1 MRRPASLRILAASAL
16 SVCASACA
24 FPAADPCNSDDD
36 CLRRDRCVVGY
47 CGPIDEFAQETADER
62 SPPRGRGLAAAGEL
76 ILVGALPE
84 EPNEPADP
92 PGGETPPGETPP
104 EPGAELPEEWLDPGL
119 LRRALVTIEPVAGVS
134 ASAEDLPVLVRL
146 DAAVLGADFL
156 DAVRDHAVFSSL
168 DGSVLPAELDA
179 DRGDA
184 LFFWVLRNVDARPER
199 LEIDRFWLYAG
210 GSSSL
215 DEPAPSGVWSSWF
228 GVYHLDAPRNQP
240 QPDATGARAAENEN
254 ADAETVPCTVGAC
267 LFFDGTD
274 DRLVVPSAFP
284 ELAGATTA
292 TISATVRVANFSD
305 AFIAV
310 WSTDDRKRSR
320 LTLAIDDNGIPMA
333 GVRATD
339 ASPTV
344 HVAEGGPALTP
355 GTEHTLDAVLDMVAG
370 TLSLFVDGQHRA
382 TDTFVSAGA
391 LSGTAS
397 AAAAVG
403 ASAGLSAFN
412 ELDGRVDEVRISTEK
427 RSAAWIRV
435 DAASRAGRLSTVT
448 LDR

>member
-1 MRRPASLRILAASAL
+1 MRRPALLHLFAASALAASA
-16 SVCASACA
+16 SACA
-24 FPAADPCNSDDD
+24 LQTADPCNSDDD

-47 CGPIDEFAQETADER
+47 CGPIDEFAHETADEG

-76 ILVGALPE
+76 ILVGALPGE
-84 EPNEPADP
+84 AGEPEAPPA
-92 PGGETPPGETPP
+92 GETPPGETPP
-104 EPGAELPEEWLDPGL
+104 DPGAELPADWLDPAL
-119 LRRALVTIEPVAGVS
+119 ARRALVTIEPVAGVL
-134 ASAEDLPVLVRL
+134 APAEDVPVLVRL
-146 DAAVLGADFL
+146 DAATLGADFL
-156 DAVRDHAVFSSL
+156 SAARERVVFSSL
-168 DGSVLPAELDA
+168 EGVVLPAELDS

-184 LFFWVLRNVDARPER
+184 LFFWVLRRVDARPGLSEG
-199 LEIDRFWLYAG
+199 DHFWLYAG
-210 GSSSL
+210 SASSFE
-215 DEPAPSGVWSSWF
+215 EPGPSAVWSSWL
-228 GVYHLDAPRNQP
+228 GVYHLDAARNLP
-240 QPDATGARAAENEN
+240 QPDATGARVANNEGAE
-254 ADAETVPCTVGAC
+254 AETVPCTVGAC
-267 LFFDGTD
+267 LFFDGDD

-292 TISATVRVANFSD
+292 TISATVRIANHSD

-310 WSTDDRKRSR
+310 WSTADRNRSR
-320 LTLAIDDNGIPMA
+320 LYLATDANGVPQA
-333 GVRATD
+333 GVRAAD
-339 ASPTV
+339 AAPAV

-382 TDTFVSAGA
+382 TDTFASPGA
-391 LSGTAS
+391 LSATAS

-403 ASAGLSAFN
+403 ASAGLSALY

-427 RSAAWIRV
+427 RSADWIRV